1 MEYFYNSFTEAI
13 QLLITGDGEV
23 YRIVLL
29 SLFVSFSATFFA
41 SFLAI
46 PLGLLT
52 GIKKFKFKKSYTRL
66 LYTLMGLPPVVVG
79 LIVAIMLSR
88 RGLLGRFELL
98 YTSKAMIIA
107 QVLLVTPIITGIIF
121 NHAKVYGSKICK
133 VCYTLGGSNYD
144 ALWLLIREMRVTM
157 LIAVVTGFGRAISEV
172 GAVMIVGGN
181 IKYHTRVM
189 TTYIAMNNGMG
200 NYAKALA
207 MGIVLLLIS
216 FTVNSI
222 LYNYGMGEQDEY

>member
-29 SLFVSFSATFFA
+29 SLLVSFSATFFA
-41 SFLAI
+41 SLIAI

-52 GIKKFKFKKSYTRL
+52 GIKNFKFKKTYTRL

-133 VCYTLGGSNYD
+133 VCYTLGGSSYD

-157 LIAVVTGFGRAISEV
+157 LIAIVTGFGRAISEV